1 MRTREAILAV
11 ALALALS
18 ACTGDDDSADPDPD
32 PSDPVTEI
40 TVECDE
46 FSDTATRIT
55 DAQRALYSDSGG
67 TAAIDTLTAE
77 LTALKADAP
86 PDIKTALTDMLAAFR
101 DAQEFLDHPT
111 PENKAKLADLSPKLS
126 ADGQKITTYI
136 TSQCG

>member
-18 ACTGDDDSADPDPD
+18 ACTGDDDSADPDPN

-40 TVECDE
+40 TVDCDR
-46 FSDTATRIT
+46 FSDTTTKIT
-55 DAQRALYSDSGG
+55 DAQTALYSGSGG
-67 TAAIDTLTAE
+67 SAAIDTLTAE

-86 PDIKTALTDMLAAFR
+86 ADIQTALTDMLAAFR
-101 DAQEFLDHPT
+101 DAEKLLDNPT

-126 ADGQKITTYI
+126 ADGQKITAYI